1 MEKKES
7 DSSRCF
13 CGLENEWEEP
23 RMEPAFIRVSDE
35 RLSFKKVLVTSSE
48 KKAIEKN
55 NAEISKDHKK
65 TSRAKAKTVSL
76 RDSDQEQGSD
86 PDAVEEQIATDK
98 RAQYLT
104 GAAGYFIYKK
114 TVGRE
119 QDIGIQ
125 IFLHGMKVSEY
136 AESRGMKPATV
147 SSTLSKL
154 KKKIRAYVEAQD
166 EKKKRPKRKDQRNLI
181 IT

>member
-7 DSSRCF
+7 DGRRCF

-23 RMEPAFIRVSDE
+23 RTETAFIRVSDE
-35 RLSFKKVLVTSSE
+35 RLSFKKVLVTRSE

-76 RDSDQEQGSD
+76 RDSDQEQGSE
-86 PDAVEEQIATDK
+86 PDAVEEKLATDK

-104 GAAGYFIYKK
+104 GA
-114 TVGRE
+114 TR
-119 QDIGIQ
+119 
-125 IFLHGMKVSEY
+125 
-136 AESRGMKPATV
+136 R
-147 SSTLSKL
+147 
-154 KKKIRAYVEAQD
+154 
-166 EKKKRPKRKDQRNLI
+166 
-181 IT
+181 